1 LFPDHHKKEWHFA
14 ASFVQQ
20 LQLFRTALPHVRP
33 TAGAVKLTQHSDME
47 PLQAASTKM
56 ADFDI
61 VLVFGLSGLLTWIS
75 TIFPEGIRKL
85 GGFMGR
91 GAYGSP
97 ALFNSLLHCSDGS
110 HNPL

>member
-1 LFPDHHKKEWHFA
+1 VAFRRIFYSSIATFPDG
-14 ASFVQQ
+14 
-20 LQLFRTALPHVRP
+20 TPPYVRP
-33 TAGAVKLTQHSDME
+33 QAGAVK
-47 PLQAASTKM
+47 PLKAASTKM

-75 TIFPEGIRKL
+75 TIFPEGIRKS